1 MDKQENTQKPTAQQI
16 AEQVVALIQSL
27 QQETSSEKHPA
38 FQQLMT
44 LLKQWSEAT
53 QLENQQIVQQV
64 AQQATQKTIDDANA
78 HFIPIKQQMDNE
90 LIHAVQQLSV
100 AEAEDLREYRVIVP
114 SSSSS
119 SSSSYRDQPKQVR
132 TDAKRN
138 TSARFPRPR
147 MDDSELEDRHRACYA
162 RYHKHSVQQLQVKIS
177 NTMKKIR
184 NNEQIYHTLA
194 RQVPLQLMDLEC
206 LKRLVAD
213 REKQTKEKEE
223 AQRKRDLLKIQQMEL
238 KQQEQQLRL
247 QEQQQQLQ
255 SSYAYLENKTVSS
268 GLLK

>member
-1 MDKQENTQKPTAQQI
+1 MVSSI
-16 AEQVVALIQSL
+16 AGAVAVFQFRIIHTRARKSCAGVSL
-27 QQETSSEKHPA
+27 SISSNL
-38 FQQLMT
+38 FWLV
-44 LLKQWSEAT
+44 S
-53 QLENQQIVQQV
+53 I
-64 AQQATQKTIDDANA
+64 
-78 HFIPIKQQMDNE
+78 
-90 LIHAVQQLSV
+90 
-100 AEAEDLREYRVIVP
+100 RR
-114 SSSSS
+114 
-119 SSSSYRDQPKQVR
+119 RRRRRR
-132 TDAKRN
+132 T
-138 TSARFPRPR
+138 
-147 MDDSELEDRHRACYA
+147 
-162 RYHKHSVQQLQVKIS
+162 
-177 NTMKKIR
+177 R